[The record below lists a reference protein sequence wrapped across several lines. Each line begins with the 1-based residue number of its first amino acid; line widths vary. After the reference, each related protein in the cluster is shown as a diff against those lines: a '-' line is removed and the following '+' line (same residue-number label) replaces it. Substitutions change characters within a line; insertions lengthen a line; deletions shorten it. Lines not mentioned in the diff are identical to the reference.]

1 MTGGAPIGM
10 FDSGVGG
17 LTVLDACLVRL
28 PHEDFIYL
36 GDTGRFP
43 YGPRSR
49 DELLGYARELYGL
62 LEARG
67 VKLVVVACNSATA
80 AALPALQREA
90 RLPVLGVV
98 TPEAHAAWQATRNR
112 RVGLLATEATVAS
125 GRYEEAIHDLDAGIE
140 LVAVPCPGL
149 AEAIQGEHPVSE
161 HTLALVQR
169 ACEPLRQAGV
179 DTVILGCTHYPLVA
193 KMLQR
198 ELGPDV
204 ELVAA
209 ADELAREVAETLRRK
224 GWGNEADRRGDYT
237 FLSTGDPRRVRD
249 ARNAVPPAPGS
260 RGRDRAGRGA
270 RLSRRAAAA
279 SLPRAPGSVGVVSA
293 AAVVRVPKP
302 TGLRVLA
309 LRAAGA
315 CLVTA
320 FEAGTDPRA
329 HALLPPPL
337 PIPAPHGAHRWHVG
351 DVVSVALAQVADDA
365 GQPARRPRHD
375 ARARPAGTSS
385 CRSPA
390 TRAREAALCRVRA
403 GTGRDAPRGPD
414 AGSA

>member
-28 PHEDFIYL
+28 PNEDFIYL

-49 DELLGYARELYGL
+49 DELLAYARELYTV

-98 TPEAHAAWQATRNR
+98 TPEARAAWQATRNR

-149 AEAIQGEHPVSE
+149 AEAIQGEQVFSE

-169 ACEPLRQAGV
+169 ACEPLRDAGV

-209 ADELAREVAETLRRK
+209 ADELAREVAEALRRK
-224 GWGNEADRRGDYT
+224 GWRNEAGRRGDYT
-237 FLSTGDPRRVRD
+237 FLSTGDPHEFATLATRFLQHPVP
-249 ARNAVPPAPGS
+249 AVG
-260 RGRDRAGRGA
+260 
-270 RLSRRAAAA
+270 
-279 SLPRAPGSVGVVSA
+279 
-293 AAVVRVPKP
+293 RVP
-302 TGLRVLA
+302 V
-309 LRAAGA
+309 AA
-315 CLVTA
+315 
-320 FEAGTDPRA
+320 
-329 HALLPPPL
+329 
-337 PIPAPHGAHRWHVG
+337 PA
-351 DVVSVALAQVADDA
+351 
-365 GQPARRPRHD
+365 
-375 ARARPAGTSS
+375 
-385 CRSPA
+385 
-390 TRAREAALCRVRA
+390 
-403 GTGRDAPRGPD
+403 
-414 AGSA
+414 